1 MLFGVWWHRPVGG
14 FIRHEA
20 TLNYNGDVP
29 AADALDDRDVVATVL
44 ARMRTRPQRWRVALR
59 NGLFFTTAYFADAS
73 SGWGTGGS
81 ATIAGDLGL
90 LAKRCCTR
98 SR

>member
-1 MLFGVWWHRPVGG
+1 MLFGVRWHRPVGG

-20 TLNYNGDVP
+20 TLNYGGAIP
-29 AADALDDRDVVATVL
+29 AADGIVL
-44 ARMRTRPQRWRVALR
+44 A
-59 NGLFFTTAYFADAS
+59 TAYFADAS

-81 ATIAGDLGL
+81 ATIAGDFGF

>member
-1 MLFGVWWHRPVGG
+1 MAVPSPPPTG
-14 FIRHEA
+14 FSVRRS
-20 TLNYNGDVP
+20 
-29 AADALDDRDVVATVL
+29 ALRWLLL
-44 ARMRTRPQRWRVALR
+44 ARDPIWIAALQ
-59 NGLFFTTAYFADAS
+59 NGIVLTTAYFADAS

-81 ATIAGDLGL
+81 ATIAGDFGF